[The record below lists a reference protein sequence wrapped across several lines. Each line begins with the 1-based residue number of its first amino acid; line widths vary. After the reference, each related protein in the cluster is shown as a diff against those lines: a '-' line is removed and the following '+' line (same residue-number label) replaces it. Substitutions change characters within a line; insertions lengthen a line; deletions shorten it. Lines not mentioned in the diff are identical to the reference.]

1 MKHAVPALLLLPAL
15 HVQAQ
20 AQADNC
26 EPIRLQIEGRFRAG
40 GVANPVLVVL
50 PAGGAGAGRVVGS
63 CGNGSRQIV
72 LQATGAAATVAT
84 ALSPAPAATSAR
96 ATGHATGPATVPATG
111 SATGPATAPDKIPTE
126 CKDGSI
132 VIGPR
137 CDDPRA
143 VRMTSAEIAAAADAP
158 APQPAATPA
167 AKPASQ

>member
-15 HVQAQ
+15 HVL

-50 PAGGAGAGRVVGS
+50 PAGSAGAGRVVGS
-63 CGNGSRQIV
+63 CGNGSRRIM
-72 LQATGAAATVAT
+72 LQVAGAAATSATTTTSATTATVA
-84 ALSPAPAATSAR
+84 AAPAPAAA
-96 ATGHATGPATVPATG
+96 V
-111 SATGPATAPDKIPTE
+111 DKIPTE

-143 VRMTSAEIAAAADAP
+143 VRMTSAEIAAAAT
-158 APQPAATPA
+158 QPAAR
-167 AKPASQ
+167 PASQ

>member
-72 LQATGAAATVAT
+72 LQGTGAAATVAT
-84 ALSPAPAATSAR
+84 APSPAPAATSAR
-96 ATGHATGPATVPATG
+96 ATG
-111 SATGPATAPDKIPTE
+111 SATAPATAPDKIPTE

>member
-63 CGNGSRQIV
+63 CGNGNRQIV

-84 ALSPAPAATSAR
+84 APSLAPAATSAR
-96 ATGHATGPATVPATG
+96 ATGHATGPATA
-111 SATGPATAPDKIPTE
+111 PATAPDKIPTE

-137 CDDPRA
+137 CDDPHA
-143 VRMTSAEIAAAADAP
+143 VRMTSAEIAAAADVA